1 MTLNVPHNRYS
12 HAQLELLGLT
22 PIQLQ
27 LRAEPTWR
35 EEIESVMVGIT
46 RDGVEKACITIQ
58 QLRLGVASVAT
69 VEWTIMRDGEFKT
82 LRARMAMSPST
93 SSQSGSSEEIFELFG
108 VTEDI
113 TEQVSIEKRRRRR
126 LSTVEGVLR
135 SLPDAV
141 VVVRDGII
149 TLANEQARRLLG
161 DLVAEGAP
169 LLGLAEDHL
178 MERLADHGR
187 PGNVATP
194 AVIRV
199 RGDAERYVE
208 VSSSDLE
215 ADEVARTLVFRDVTR
230 RLRAEHRAEAAER
243 LASVGQLAA
252 GVAHE
257 INNPLAFVSL
267 NLELLSEE
275 LTGLGLPPP
284 IETDLSERLND
295 ALLGT
300 RRITEIVSQLR
311 IYANARTVSNRSG
324 RVREAVEL
332 AVQLSSLS
340 QVNRVTIDTRLT
352 ESLPKVSM
360 AVGPLS
366 QVFIN
371 LFVNASDAI
380 ATAEIEEG
388 RVVISSTQTE
398 GFVQLFV
405 HDNGPG
411 ISRSSQRRIFEPY
424 FTTKEPGKGTGMGLS
439 IVRSLIHRAGG
450 TISLR
455 DVRFGTCFEIHL
467 PIVEQANL
475 EEEVTTHQPAS
486 ESETK
491 RRRMLIIDDE
501 SRLLHAL
508 SRRLGNQY
516 EVRTASDGVEAKE
529 ILEGGFVP
537 HAILCDVVMPRMDGR
552 EFYEWLGTFD
562 KRLQG
567 RVILMTGGTLS
578 PDRADFIRD
587 GSRSLL
593 SKPVTF
599 ETIERSIEALDE

>member
-1 MTLNVPHNRYS
+1 
-12 HAQLELLGLT
+12 
-22 PIQLQ
+22 
-27 LRAEPTWR
+27 
-35 EEIESVMVGIT
+35 
-46 RDGVEKACITIQ
+46 
-58 QLRLGVASVAT
+58 
-69 VEWTIMRDGEFKT
+69 
-82 LRARMAMSPST
+82 
-93 SSQSGSSEEIFELFG
+93 
-108 VTEDI
+108 
-113 TEQVSIEKRRRRR
+113 
-126 LSTVEGVLR
+126 
-135 SLPDAV
+135 
-141 VVVRDGII
+141 
-149 TLANEQARRLLG
+149 
-161 DLVAEGAP
+161 
-169 LLGLAEDHL
+169 
-178 MERLADHGR
+178 
-187 PGNVATP
+187 
-194 AVIRV
+194 
-199 RGDAERYVE
+199 
-208 VSSSDLE
+208 
-215 ADEVARTLVFRDVTR
+215 
-230 RLRAEHRAEAAER
+230 
-243 LASVGQLAA
+243 VGQLAA